1 MAFVIPCISFLSN
14 ISIPWPQST
23 ACVYSQIVS
32 YPLIFVWEQNQGFD
46 GCLQR
51 RVDKRSDLA
60 VYFRALNGKVGG
72 IFFFKLLIQILP
84 VRNASPSVTTLV

>member
-1 MAFVIPCISFLSN
+1 MYIK

-60 VYFRALNGKVGG
+60 VYFSAVSFVWEGG
-72 IFFFKLLIQILP
+72 EIFFL
-84 VRNASPSVTTLV
+84 NS

>member
-1 MAFVIPCISFLSN
+1 M
-14 ISIPWPQST
+14 
-23 ACVYSQIVS
+23 YSQIVS

-60 VYFRALNGKVGG
+60 VYFSAVSFVWEGG
-72 IFFFKLLIQILP
+72 EIFFFKLLIQILP
-84 VRNASPSVTTLV
+84 VRNASPSVTTLF